1 MNPLI
6 SIIIPVYNAEKYL
19 NRCIDSILNQTYKNL
34 EIVLIND
41 GSTDRSGEICQKYS
55 QSDIRIIYIEQKNVG
70 QGVTRSRGV
79 EICKG
84 DYIAFVDDDDYILP
98 TMYETMLNAITNNQ
112 VDMCVCQWNY
122 ELPDGTHTI
131 NNKIYDENFYG
142 KKSSVEFAQYLYK
155 YNNQE
160 NYGYANGLVV
170 SPWNKLF
177 KKEIIKGVKAEGYLG
192 EDEEMNDWINSKN
205 CSVIIIKDEFYYWCQ
220 NLNSMSNK
228 PFSDKKYHF
237 LDALEKRR
245 TLFSD
250 KYIIRETEKLY
261 CNIFIEYYYKAKKN
275 NVTIL
280 PKYNHT
286 FKNIYFSLLKSKYC
300 HMKFYLRVLIF
311 IISPNIYRN
320 IVLK

>member
-1 MNPLI
+1 M
-6 SIIIPVYNAEKYL
+6 
-19 NRCIDSILNQTYKNL
+19 T
-34 EIVLIND
+34 ND
-41 GSTDRSGEICQKYS
+41 QRFSGQ
-55 QSDIRIIYIEQKNVG
+55 N
-70 QGVTRSRGV
+70 
-79 EICKG
+79 
-84 DYIAFVDDDDYILP
+84 
-98 TMYETMLNAITNNQ
+98 YETPDMTLLTLVVEQCIASSTGASLDDMDNN
-112 VDMCVCQWNY
+112 
-122 ELPDGTHTI
+122 G
-131 NNKIYDENFYG
+131 IYDENFYG
-142 KKSSVEFAQYLYK
+142 KKSSIDFAQYLYK

-228 PFSDKKYHF
+228 PFSDKRFHF

-245 TLFSD
+245 NLFSD
-250 KYIIRETEKLY
+250 NYIIRETEKLY
-261 CNIFIEYYYKAKKN
+261 CDIFIEYYYKAKKN

-286 FKNIYFSLLKSKYC
+286 FKDMYCSLLKSQYTNLR
-300 HMKFYLRVLIF
+300 FYIRVLVF
-311 IISPNIYRN
+311 ILSPKIYKK
-320 IVLK
+320 IILKQ